1 MVKAVRTAPWKLI
14 GVVALGVLMAVATP
28 LSAAG
33 LEPDDRLAIDFE
45 ATRLDGTLLNGLD
58 LKGKVVLLDFWA
70 VWCRPCIEAFPKLN
84 DLAQELAGRNVEV
97 IGVTVHSGSR
107 EEVADF
113 LEGYDIQYT
122 VVVADDDLVY
132 RFDVIGFPTYL
143 LVGPDGAIY
152 KRYVGDPPGLTD
164 RITRD
169 VVKLLELPA
178 AP

>member
-1 MVKAVRTAPWKLI
+1 MLTTLPRALCRLLGA
-14 GVVALGVLMAVATP
+14 VALGVLLVGPTT
-28 LSAAG
+28 LSGA
-33 LEPDDRLAIDFE
+33 EPEADDRLAIDFE
-45 ATRLDGTLLNGLD
+45 ATRLDGTPFSGLD
-58 LKGKVVLLDFWA
+58 LADRVVLLDFWA

-84 DLAQELAGRNVEV
+84 HLARELADRDVEI

-113 LEGYDIQYT
+113 LEGYDVQYT
-122 VVVADDDLVY
+122 VVVADDELAY

-152 KRYVGDPPGLTD
+152 KRYVGDLPGLTD

>member
-1 MVKAVRTAPWKLI
+1 MVKAVRTAPWEAIRVVAI
-14 GVVALGVLMAVATP
+14 GVLIAAATP
-28 LSAAG
+28 LSSAG
-33 LEPDDRLAIDFE
+33 LEPDNRLAIDFE
-45 ATRLDGTLLNGLD
+45 ATRLDGTLFNGLD

-113 LEGYDIQYT
+113 LEGYDVQYT
-122 VVVADDDLVY
+122 VVVADDTLVY

-152 KRYVGDPPGLTD
+152 KRYVGDLPGLTD